1 MSSGRDNMM
10 ENWVVEE
17 SKDACSYAHDA
28 VEQLLKE
35 NMRLKDENAELR
47 EQINRLLWMA
57 EEHD

>member
-1 MSSGRDNMM
+1 MSSGRDVMM
-10 ENWVVEE
+10 EKWAEE
-17 SKDACSYAHDA
+17 EKQDACSYAHDA

-35 NMRLKDENAELR
+35 NMKLKDENEQLR

>member
-1 MSSGRDNMM
+1 MSSGRDVMM
-10 ENWVVEE
+10 EKWAEE
-17 SKDACSYAHDA
+17 EEQDACSYAHDA

-35 NMRLKDENAELR
+35 NMRLKDENEQLR